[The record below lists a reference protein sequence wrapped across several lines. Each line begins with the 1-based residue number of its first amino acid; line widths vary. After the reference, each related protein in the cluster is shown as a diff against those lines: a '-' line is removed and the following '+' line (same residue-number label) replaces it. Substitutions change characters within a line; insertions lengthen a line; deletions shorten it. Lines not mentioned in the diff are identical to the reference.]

1 MTVHMQGAGMPPAQ
15 VFSREGGVALI
26 RYVLRRIF
34 FLIPVLFGV
43 TFIVFT
49 LLYITPGDPAKLIL
63 GEQAPPEAVQAMRE
77 EMGLDQPYLI
87 QYYNYVKKAVLQ
99 QDIGRSYVTNRP
111 VMQEILGVFPAT
123 FKLATSAMLVAV
135 LIGIPIGI
143 ISAIKQY
150 SVFDTV
156 SMIIALLG
164 VSMPVFWLG
173 LLLIL
178 LFTVY
183 LGWLPASGFNSI
195 KHMIMPALALG
206 AMTAAIVTRMT
217 RSSMLEVIRQDYIR
231 TAQAKGQKQS
241 VVVLKHALGNAL
253 IPIIAVI
260 GLQFGQLLGG
270 AVLTESIFSI
280 PGVGRLMVDS
290 IKMRDFPVV
299 QGGVLFIALSFSVI
313 NLLVDLLYAYV
324 DPRIRSQYK

>member
-1 MTVHMQGAGMPPAQ
+1 MTVRMQGAGMPPAQ
-15 VFSREGGVALI
+15 VFNREGGVALI

-123 FKLATSAMLVAV
+123 FTLATSAMLVAI

-150 SVFDTV
+150 SIFDTV

-195 KHMIMPALALG
+195 QHMIMPALALG

-290 IKMRDFPVV
+290 IKMRDFPIV